1 MAYLSS
7 FLWLGGNPTRWK
19 SMFMSSSTAVRCL
32 STLQCWS
39 CKATCG
45 TVFCPLCR
53 VPQPTTPRLNYYE
66 LLVPEKART
75 PSSKGIHFWRL
86 SLNKLHHEFISLQR
100 LIHPDVFAHH
110 EDTKTKSFCLEQSSI
125 INKAYRTL
133 KNELQR
139 AFYLLEFYGVPI
151 TDHSDSS
158 NEKTDPAFLMFIFES
173 QEQLEDQ
180 ASTKEDLT
188 QLKEIVERMCDCCL
202 V

>member
-1 MAYLSS
+1 MASLSLSLPFLFFPSFLHFFVCFFFLFSVDLPFIQIRPGSSPVTGKINLIMAYLSS

-110 EDTKTKSFCLEQSSI
+110 EDTV
-125 INKAYRTL
+125 N
-133 KNELQR
+133 
-139 AFYLLEFYGVPI
+139 V
-151 TDHSDSS
+151 
-158 NEKTDPAFLMFIFES
+158 EKEVVV
-173 QEQLEDQ
+173 
-180 ASTKEDLT
+180 
-188 QLKEIVERMCDCCL
+188 VE
-202 V
+202 